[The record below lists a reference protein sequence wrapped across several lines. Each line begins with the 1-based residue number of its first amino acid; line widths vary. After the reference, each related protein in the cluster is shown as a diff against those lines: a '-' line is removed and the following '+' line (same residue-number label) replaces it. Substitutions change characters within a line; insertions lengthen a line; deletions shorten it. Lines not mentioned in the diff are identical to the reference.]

1 MSELPDMLP
10 EDDDVLA
17 ADYALGALD
26 GAAMR
31 DAELRARRDPAF
43 ARAVEGWQA
52 LLAPLAETVPPVAPP
67 AAVWAK
73 IAGAID
79 PTPRVAE
86 AVRPRSLW
94 SNVAFWRALTAGA
107 TTCAVVA
114 VALLVTRPPE
124 RVEVRVPVAVAAVPG
139 TLLTAQM
146 AATDKSAAVLINA
159 TFDPSRGAVIL
170 TPAAKDASAG
180 KTPELWVIVGKN
192 PPRSLGLIDLKGA
205 QEHRIPADLRP
216 LLGQGATLA
225 ISLEP
230 AGGSPTGAPT
240 GPVVAAGKLAA
251 I

>member
-10 EDDDVLA
+10 EDDDTLA
-17 ADYALGALD
+17 ADFALGALD
-26 GAAMR
+26 AAAMR
-31 DAELRARRDPAF
+31 DAELRLRRDPAF

-52 LLAPLAETVPPVAPP
+52 LLSPLAETVPSVAPP
-67 AAVWAK
+67 ATMWES
-73 IAGAID
+73 IAGKID
-79 PTPRVAE
+79 PARPVAPVP
-86 AVRPRSLW
+86 ARTSLW
-94 SNVAFWRALTAGA
+94 SSLAFWRTFAAGA
-107 TTCAVVA
+107 TTCAA
-114 VALLVTRPPE
+114 LALALLITRPPE
-124 RVEVRVPVAVAAVPG
+124 RVEVRVPVAVAAAPG

-159 TFDPSRGAVIL
+159 TFDPARGAVIL

-216 LLGQGATLA
+216 LLGQGVTLA

-230 AGGSPTGAPT
+230 AGGSPTGLPT
-240 GPVVAAGKLAA
+240 GPVVAAGTLAA